1 MLDNTPNQPTKF
13 KTKNLVGMNYESRGT
28 YNTNSQIR
36 FENSMLRSS
45 LYDYSK
51 AYILVKGTITV
62 ANTAAQDQE
71 SNGALKKVYLK
82 IVRIY

>member
-1 MLDNTPNQPTKF
+1 
-13 KTKNLVGMNYESRGT
+13 
-28 YNTNSQIR
+28 
-36 FENSMLRSS
+36 MLRSS

>member
-1 MLDNTPNQPTKF
+1 
-13 KTKNLVGMNYESRGT
+13 MNYESRGT

-36 FENSMLRSS
+36 FETLMLRSS
-45 LYDYSK
+45 LYDYSN

-82 IVRIY
+82 IVRIYQLLKQNKQYKNRWCSIY

>member
-1 MLDNTPNQPTKF
+1 MLDNTPDQPTKF

-62 ANTAAQDQE
+62 TNTAAQDQE